1 MLIQS
6 LIGLRGLSQ
15 PRDTE
20 GWVHRCSTIRV
31 YRQGFFTVLPFAVII
46 NWYLL
51 LQQAIHPSQ
60 VDVIKA
66 IFIPTPEGEIFYNQV
81 WSFLISSLEIK
92 RAVKILQAMKAAH
105 ESQQGAIALD
115 GQMIDAPMIKQVC
128 YLRRLHYPAE

>member
-1 MLIQS
+1 MDFRNPETLKDECI
-6 LIGLRGLSQ
+6 
-15 PRDTE
+15 DA
-20 GWVHRCSTIRV
+20 
-31 YRQGFFTVLPFAVII
+31 RQLGFTGKVFTVLPFAVII

-66 IFIPTPEGEIFYNQV
+66 IFIPTPEGEIFDNQV
-81 WSFLISSLEIK
+81 RSFLISSLEIK

-128 YLRRLHYPAE
+128 YLRRLHYFPAE